1 MATTAS
7 LLSYSESF
15 ETEAEKWN
23 KNKVK
28 GPNLKPCRWVEIID
42 LSFIFCS
49 PEADMVLAEVRTGM
63 M

>member
-1 MATTAS
+1 M
-7 LLSYSESF
+7 
-15 ETEAEKWN
+15 TEAEKWN

-28 GPNLKPCRWVEIID
+28 GPNLKPCRWVEID